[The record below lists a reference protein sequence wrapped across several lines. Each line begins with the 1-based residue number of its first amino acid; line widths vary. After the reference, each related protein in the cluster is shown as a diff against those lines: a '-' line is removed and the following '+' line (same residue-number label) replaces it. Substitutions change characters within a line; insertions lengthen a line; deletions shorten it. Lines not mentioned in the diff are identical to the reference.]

1 MTELVLST
9 RNRHK
14 VDEVE
19 AILGTE
25 LPGVRVVGLDG
36 LPDFPEVV
44 EFEPTFAGNALLKA
58 RAAATALGRTAL
70 ADDSGLRVDALNGM
84 PGVLSARWS
93 GRFGA
98 GTDSQDRANMNLVL
112 DQLSDTPDDRRGAAF
127 VCAAAVVTPDGH
139 EHTVEG
145 VLPGVLL
152 REPRGTNGFGYDPI
166 FLPERETRTT
176 AEMRSTE
183 KNAISHRRRA
193 FRLLAEHLR
202 AHGVVDAG
210 A

>member
-36 LPDFPEVV
+36 LPDVPDVV
-44 EFEPTFAGNALLKA
+44 EFEATFTGNALLKA
-58 RAAATALGRTAL
+58 RAAAAALGRTVL

-84 PGVLSARWS
+84 PGVLSARWA

-98 GTDSQDRANMNLVL
+98 GSGNQDRANMDLVL
-112 DQLSDTPDDRRGAAF
+112 DQLFDTPDDRRGAAF
-127 VCAAAVVTPDGH
+127 VCAAAVVTPNGY
-139 EHTVEG
+139 EHTIEG
-145 VLPGVLL
+145 VLPGVLV
-152 REPRGTNGFGYDPI
+152 REPRGRNGFGYDPI
-166 FLPERETRTT
+166 FLPEGETRTT
-176 AEMRSTE
+176 AQMSPVE
-183 KNAISHRRRA
+183 KNGISHRRRA
-193 FRLLAEHLR
+193 FRLLAEHLH
-202 AHGVVDAG
+202 AK
-210 A
+210 